1 MTDIYIKYIAI
12 VILAAAGLLLIFL
25 FKRNGDKGALAWG
38 IIMLALSFI
47 LAFALKLTYEKEVIN
62 AAQKFFD
69 SRNEVYSCTGLGDL
83 QCSYS
88 IKEWTRDSIEWA
100 EQVKEILER

>member
-1 MTDIYIKYIAI
+1 
-12 VILAAAGLLLIFL
+12 
-25 FKRNGDKGALAWG
+25 
-38 IIMLALSFI
+38 MLAVSAI

-69 SRNEVYSCTGLGDL
+69 SRNEVYSCTGLGNL

-88 IKEWTRDSIEWA
+88 IKEWTRDSIEWT